1 MAIIQ
6 IVSWLLIGLL
16 YLGVHFPYQE
26 IVIGICALVIG
37 IVQLVEFLRR

>member
-1 MAIIQ
+1 MRIIE
-6 IVSWLLIGLL
+6 IIFWLTLGLL

-26 IVIGICALVIG
+26 VVIGICALVIG